1 MRIVRGHRPV
11 VRRDNEVLGGIEAM
25 GQLFERN
32 PADPLRVTG
41 PTGRWPRAVAA
52 RPLGNATGRV
62 VSDVAVHVR
71 VDEILGRHDE
81 MTERAGEV
89 VPVACLIQLK
99 KRHDGRIIFVER
111 RPSER
116 KRLERRRLW
125 IGLRLGI
132 GHVERVRYE
141 RSVTGHPYVEVN
153 RRGAFDGDRFGDD
166 LNRLLCPTKL
176 GQSA

>member
-1 MRIVRGHRPV
+1 MSLKSTGVSCSLCMQRSMIGCARYGSS
-11 VRRDNEVLGGIEAM
+11 EWSASKS
-25 GQLFERN
+25 GQSE
-32 PADPLRVTG
+32 G
-41 PTGRWPRAVAA
+41 
-52 RPLGNATGRV
+52 
-62 VSDVAVHVR
+62 
-71 VDEILGRHDE
+71 
-81 MTERAGEV
+81 AGEV

-166 LNRLLCPTKL
+166 
-176 GQSA
+176 